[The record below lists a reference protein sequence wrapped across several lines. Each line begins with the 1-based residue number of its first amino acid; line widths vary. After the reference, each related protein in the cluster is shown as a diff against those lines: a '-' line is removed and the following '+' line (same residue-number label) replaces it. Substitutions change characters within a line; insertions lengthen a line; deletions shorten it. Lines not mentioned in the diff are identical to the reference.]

1 MRIYNDSAQR
11 NVEKITNQLTGMP
24 DIDMAVNAAKSVLE
38 EIDRLRLP
46 KELVFILCG
55 PGGNGGDGFALAILL
70 ARQGVAV
77 KVVLCAGNP
86 KAETTVTLYK
96 ETVRLGI
103 PIADISTD
111 YAEIKN
117 EIRDASMVV
126 DCVFGIGNKRPLEE
140 SCSNL
145 FQVVNNSNAT
155 RLAVDVP
162 SGVCSDSG
170 VVLENAFRADITICL
185 MGMKPASVFKTS
197 KNAFGRIITTD
208 AGQSSEALS
217 RAVNTWTMDRR
228 LIGELLPGRRP
239 DANKGTFGKL
249 TMIVGSKHYRGAA
262 SLAAMGGYLAG
273 AGLVDIISQAEALAT
288 ASVICPE
295 AIFTDISDLSE
306 VEKSIG
312 RATTILT
319 GCGMEPGPRTRSIVM
334 GLIKTFKGTL
344 ILDAESLNSIK
355 DQPEIL
361 HERVGPTIITPHV
374 GEFSRLSGLSIKE
387 ILSDRITAAQNFAES
402 TGVVTVL
409 KSENTVI
416 ALPNGTNFIDLG
428 GSTGLAKAAS
438 GDLLAG
444 LISGFVA
451 SGASPEDAAKLGV
464 LTHTEA
470 SKFTEKELGIYS
482 MTATDVAKH
491 VPHVLAAASNT
502 F

>member
-1 MRIYNDSAQR
+1 MRIYNDPAQR

-38 EIDRLRLP
+38 EINRLRLP

-77 KVVLCAGNP
+77 KAVLCAGKP
-86 KAETTVTLYK
+86 KAETTVRLYSETL
-96 ETVRLGI
+96 RLGI
-103 PIADISTD
+103 PVADVSTD

-126 DCVFGIGNKRPLEE
+126 DCVFGIGNKRPLDEA
-140 SCSNL
+140 CANL

-170 VVLENAFRADITICL
+170 LVLENAFKADLTVCL
-185 MGMKPASVFKTS
+185 IGLKPASVYKTS
-197 KNAFGRIITTD
+197 KSAFGRILTTD

-228 LIGELLPGRRP
+228 LIGELLPRRKP
-239 DANKGTFGKL
+239 DSYKGTFGKL
-249 TMIVGSKHYRGAA
+249 TMIAGSRHFRGAA
-262 SLAAMGGYLAG
+262 SIAAMGGYLAG
-273 AGLVDIISQAEALAT
+273 AGLVDIISDTEALNT
-288 ASVICPE
+288 ASVLCPE
-295 AIFTDISDLSE
+295 AIFTDISDVQA
-306 VEKSIG
+306 VERSIAK
-312 RATTILT
+312 ATTILI
-319 GCGMEPGPRTRSIVM
+319 GCGMESGKRTKSIVT
-334 GLIKTFKGTL
+334 GLIRTFKGTL
-344 ILDAESLNSIK
+344 ILDAESLNSIM
-355 DQPEIL
+355 DDPNIL
-361 HERVGPTIITPHV
+361 HERPGSTIITPHL
-374 GEFSRLSGLSIKE
+374 GEFSRLTGLSVKE
-387 ILSDRITAAQNFAES
+387 ILNDRITAAQNFAVS
-402 TGVVTVL
+402 TGVITVL

-416 ALPNGTNFIDLG
+416 ALPNCTNFVDLG

-444 LISGFVA
+444 LIAGFVA
-451 SGASPEDAAKLGV
+451 GGAPAEDAAKLGV

-470 SKFTEKELGIYS
+470 SKYTEKEFGIYS

-491 VPHVLAAASNT
+491 VPHVLASASNT